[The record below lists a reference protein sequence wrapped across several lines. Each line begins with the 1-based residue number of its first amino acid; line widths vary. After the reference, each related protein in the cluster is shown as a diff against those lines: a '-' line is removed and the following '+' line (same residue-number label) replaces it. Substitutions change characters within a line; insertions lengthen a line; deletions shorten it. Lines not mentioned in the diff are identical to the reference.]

1 MGFYQ
6 RHILPRLI
14 HGAMRQKQLAA
25 LRSSLIAAAH
35 GRVLEVGIGSGL
47 NIPFYGR
54 NVVQVIGID
63 PSRALLDKA
72 RKTAVWSRC
81 PVRLLE
87 GHAETLPLASG
98 SIDHVVMTWTLC
110 SVADP
115 LGALGEIRR
124 VLRPNGALLFIEH
137 GKAPDSD
144 VDVQRWQERITPLWR
159 RLAGNCHPNRRID
172 QLLTAAGLTL
182 ETLECGYLIDG
193 PKSLTF
199 HYRGRATAK
208 GSSKSS

>member
-6 RHILPRLI
+6 QHILPRLI
-14 HGAMRQKQLAA
+14 HGAMRQQQLAA
-25 LRSSLIAAAH
+25 LRSSLIAAAR

-54 NVVQVIGID
+54 DVVQVIGID

-72 RKTAVWSRC
+72 KKMAVWSRC

-87 GHAETLPLASG
+87 GRSETLPLASG
-98 SIDHVVMTWTLC
+98 SIDQVVMTWTLC
-110 SVADP
+110 SVGDP

-124 VLRPNGALLFIEH
+124 VLRPNGTLLFIEH
-137 GKAPDSD
+137 GQAPDSD
-144 VDVQRWQERITPLWR
+144 AGVQLWQEQMTPLWR

-172 QLLTAAGLTL
+172 QLLTAAGLTMR
-182 ETLECGYLIDG
+182 TLECGYLLKG
-193 PKSLTF
+193 PKALTF
-199 HYRGRATAK
+199 HYRGCAVAN
-208 GSSKSS
+208 

>member
-14 HGAMRQKQLAA
+14 HGAMRQEQLASE
-25 LRSSLIAAAH
+25 RSSLIAAAH

-72 RKTAVWSRC
+72 RKTAIWSRC
-81 PVRLLE
+81 PIRLLE
-87 GHAETLPLASG
+87 GRAETLPLKSD
-98 SIDHVVMTWTLC
+98 SIDQAVMTWTLC
-110 SVADP
+110 SVTDP
-115 LGALGEIRR
+115 LGALGEIHR
-124 VLRPNGALLFIEH
+124 VLRPNGTLLFIEH
-137 GKAPDSD
+137 GLAPDHEAG
-144 VDVQRWQERITPLWR
+144 VQLWQNRITPLWR

-172 QLLTAAGLTL
+172 QLLIAAGFAPKTL
-182 ETLECGYLIDG
+182 NCGYLIEG
-193 PKSLTF
+193 PKILTF
-199 HYRGRATAK
+199 HYRGCAVA
-208 GSSKSS
+208 SSA

>member
-6 RHILPRLI
+6 RYILPRLI
-14 HGAMRQKQLAA
+14 HGAMRQEQLSP
-25 LRSSLIAAAH
+25 LRFSLIAAAG

-47 NIPFYGR
+47 NIPFYSR
-54 NVVQVIGID
+54 DVIQLIGID

-87 GHAETLPLASG
+87 GRCETLPLASG
-98 SIDHVVMTWTLC
+98 SIDQVVMTWTLC
-110 SVADP
+110 STADP
-115 LGALGEIRR
+115 LGALSEIHR

-144 VDVQRWQERITPLWR
+144 AGVQRWQERITPLWR

-172 QLLTAAGLTL
+172 QLLTAAGFTTQ
-182 ETLECGYLIDG
+182 TLECGYLIEG
-193 PKSLTF
+193 PKILTF
-199 HYRGRATAK
+199 HYRGRAVL
-208 GSSKSS
+208 SKN

>member
-6 RHILPRLI
+6 QHILPRLI
-14 HGAMRQKQLAA
+14 HSIMRQQQLAS
-25 LRSSLIAAAH
+25 LRSSLIAAAR

-54 NVVQVIGID
+54 DVVQVIGID

-87 GHAETLPLASG
+87 GRSEALPLASG
-98 SIDHVVMTWTLC
+98 SIDQVVMTWTLC
-110 SVADP
+110 SVGDP
-115 LGALGEIRR
+115 LGTLGEIRR
-124 VLRPNGALLFIEH
+124 VLRPNGTLLFIEH
-137 GKAPDSD
+137 GQAPDCD
-144 VDVQRWQERITPLWR
+144 AGVQLWQERMTPLWR

-172 QLLTAAGLTL
+172 RLLTAAGLATQ
-182 ETLECGYLIDG
+182 TLECGYLLKG
-193 PKSLTF
+193 PKALTF
-199 HYRGRATAK
+199 HYRGCATAN
-208 GSSKSS
+208 

>member
-6 RHILPRLI
+6 QHILPRLI
-14 HGAMRQKQLAA
+14 HGAMGQEQFLA
-25 LRSSLIAAAH
+25 LRSSLVSTAR

-54 NVVQVIGID
+54 EVTQVIGID

-87 GHAETLPLASG
+87 GRAETLPLASG
-98 SIDHVVMTWTLC
+98 SIDQVVMTWTLC

-115 LGALGEIRR
+115 IGTLSEIHR
-124 VLRPNGALLFIEH
+124 VLRPSGALLFIEH
-137 GKAPDSD
+137 GQAPDSD
-144 VDVQRWQERITPLWR
+144 AGVQEWQELITPLWR
-159 RLAGNCHPNRRID
+159 RLTGNCHPNRRID
-172 QLLTAAGLTL
+172 QLLTAAGLATK
-182 ETLECGYLIDG
+182 TLECGYLLKG
-193 PKSLTF
+193 PKALTF
-199 HYRGRATAK
+199 HYRGSAIPKETAA
-208 GSSKSS
+208 G